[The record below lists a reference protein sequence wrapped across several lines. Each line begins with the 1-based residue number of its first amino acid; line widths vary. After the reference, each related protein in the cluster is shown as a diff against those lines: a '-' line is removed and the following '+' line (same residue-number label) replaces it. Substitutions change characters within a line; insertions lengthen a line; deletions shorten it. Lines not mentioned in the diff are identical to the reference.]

1 MCRSFL
7 KEKNFLRRILLKYII
22 YILTLILMIFLIGYR
37 VSAETIQW
45 QNFEYWDSPEN
56 HGWVPSNYPYPIW
69 GPGVGYGTMRTI
81 IDYTKGSRV
90 LEIWNQSSVFNQLK
104 RFYIRN
110 SSSSLQKITAP
121 TISFDIAG
129 RFGLEPFDRFEFQV
143 WLTTRNDESIVLRY
157 IPIGES
163 YQLNYSSSSITRQ
176 EENKPSSLVSGGD
189 AEAGIPPEYNY
200 TVIELGRQYQDGTW
214 HKVIRDMDRDIDL
227 ADDGDRNYSDG
238 FGEVEENGTLHEEG
252 DSKIRM
258 IGIMGNRYKL
268 DDIFFHQDLST
279 FTNHPPKLYRIGPIF
294 AQIFKPLILDI
305 EASDIDYLRTN
316 DYPEGREPSLHPER
330 HQKTA
335 DTPLLYF
342 EAYIGGRGSRGSS
355 APNLITRVDMEN
367 KPCSLNDEDINPFAV
382 QLVYNPQVLE
392 NLIITICVYDER
404 GLSDMEVFPLT
415 TVNYPI
421 PNYPPQLEELEDD
434 VYILGDDDPYFKQ
447 IRVRDYTDEGKTA
460 YFAYIDKLPYYSY
473 GPYQED
479 LIPDPTYP
487 VITFTPQ
494 FEGVHRITVVAR
506 DTRGLTAVDE
516 YTLVVANPG
525 GWYNHPPILG
535 ENIDSPQFTRAG
547 QMFSIPI
554 EFFDPDLEPIYYSCN
569 IGTVSHLMAE
579 GIETHTGGVITAW
592 GESYDSGSGMYRG
605 GAVYFFMTHFPGIY
619 HIEIT
624 AYDVRGG
631 KNSARFIL
639 DVQPWWSL

>member
-1 MCRSFL
+1 
-7 KEKNFLRRILLKYII
+7 
-22 YILTLILMIFLIGYR
+22 MIFLIGYR
-37 VSAETIQW
+37 VSAETNQW
-45 QNFEYWDSPEN
+45 QDFEYWDNPEN

-69 GPGVGYGTMRTI
+69 GAGVGYGTMQTI

-90 LEIWNQSSVFNQLK
+90 LEIWNQPSVFNQLK
-104 RFYIRN
+104 RFCIRN
-110 SSSSLQKITAP
+110 SSSSLQKITTP

-143 WLTTRNDESIVLRY
+143 WLTTRKNDSIVLRY

-163 YQLNYSSSSITRQ
+163 YQLIYSSSSITSQ

-189 AEAGIPPEYNY
+189 PEAGIPPEYNY
-200 TVIELGRQYQDGTW
+200 TVIKLGRQYQDGTW

-238 FGEVEENGTLHEEG
+238 FGEVEEDGTLYEEG

-258 IGIMGNRYKL
+258 IGILGNRYKL
-268 DDIFFHQDLST
+268 DDIFFHQDLSA
-279 FTNHPPKLYRIGPIF
+279 FTNHPPKLYKIGPIF
-294 AQIFKPLILDI
+294 AQIFNPLILDI
-305 EASDIDYLRTN
+305 EASDIDYLRTD
-316 DYPEGREPSLHPER
+316 DYPEGREPSLHPKR

-342 EAYIGGRGSRGSS
+342 EAYIGGRGSRGTS

-367 KPCSLNDEDINPFAV
+367 KPCGLNDEDINPFAV
-382 QLVYNPQVLE
+382 QLMYTPQVLE

-434 VYILGDDDPYFKQ
+434 FYILGTDEPFFKQ
-447 IRVRDYTDEGKTA
+447 IRVRDYTDEGATA
-460 YFAYIDKLPYYSY
+460 YFAFIDKLPYYSY

-479 LIPDPTYP
+479 LIKDPTCP

-516 YTLVVANPG
+516 FTLVVANPG
-525 GWYNHPPILG
+525 GWYNHPPVLG
-535 ENIDSPQFTRAG
+535 EDIDSPQFARAG

-569 IGTVSHLMAE
+569 IGMVSHLPTE
-579 GIETHTGGVITAW
+579 GIETHTGGGTPAW

-605 GAVYFFMTHFPGIY
+605 GAVYSFMTHFPGIY

-631 KNSARFIL
+631 KSSARFIL